1 MNNFNIPS
9 SAKIL
14 SPLQMNNI
22 KFVRN
27 HTLVTPKVLAREA
40 CECPENSV
48 SLHSQPKNNQ

>member
-40 CECPENSV
+40 YECPENSV